1 MAGIARYG
9 AVAVGGKDQGAMT
22 LSDMNYF
29 QALNTRMSWLNERQR
44 LLAENVA
51 NANTPGFQ
59 SKDLEELNFP
69 ELLRKSA
76 ATVGMTQTSGKHIQ
90 SVAHVGAA
98 KFKVQ
103 ASDEA
108 ADKSG
113 NSVSLELEMMKV
125 SQSVA
130 DHELMTN
137 LYRKGMDLMRIALSR
152 PSRG

>member
-1 MAGIARYG
+1 MAEPPKGG
-9 AVAVGGKDQGAMT
+9 ADAVGGKDPGAMT

-29 QALNTRMSWLNERQR
+29 QALNTRMTWLNQRQR

-51 NANTPGFQ
+51 NANTPGFLA
-59 SKDLEELNFP
+59 KDLAEPNFRD
-69 ELLRKSA
+69 LLRKSVA
-76 ATVGMTQTSGKHIQ
+76 PIALARTAGKHIQ
-90 SVAHVGAA
+90 GVSDAGATS
-98 KFKVQ
+98 FKVL
-103 ASDEA
+103 ENNEL

-113 NSVSLELEMMKV
+113 NSVSLEGEMMKV

-130 DHELMTN
+130 DHELMSN

>member
-1 MAGIARYG
+1 MADPPKGG
-9 AVAVGGKDQGAMT
+9 ADAVGGKDQGAMT
-22 LSDMNYF
+22 LSTMSYF

-51 NANTPGFQ
+51 NANTSGFLA
-59 SKDLEELNFP
+59 KDLAEPDFRD
-69 ELLRKSA
+69 LLRKSA
-76 ATVGMTQTSGKHIQ
+76 APVAMARTAGRHIQ
-90 SVAHVGAA
+90 GVANADA
-98 KFKVQ
+98 TKFKILKL
-103 ASDEA
+103 DEA

-113 NSVSLELEMMKV
+113 NSVSLETEMMKV

-130 DHELMTN
+130 DHELMSN

>member
-1 MAGIARYG
+1 MAGTTRCGAIAI
-9 AVAVGGKDQGAMT
+9 GGKDQRAMT
-22 LSDMNYF
+22 LGDMNYF

-59 SKDLEELNFP
+59 AKDLEEINFP
-69 ELLRKSA
+69 DLLRKSV

-90 SVAHVGAA
+90 SVAHVSAA
-98 KFKVQ
+98 KFKVEV
-103 ASDEA
+103 SDKN

-113 NSVSLELEMMKV
+113 NSVSLESEMMKV